1 MNSEKIKLSVV
12 WLKRDLRLAD
22 HEALYHALSSKKP
35 CLILYVFEE
44 ILLNDFHYSSRH
56 FNFIKQSLI
65 DINNQLAILNTQV
78 LCVKGSVIEVLEVL
92 LKKYSIVL
100 YSHQE
105 TGIGLTFDRD
115 KELKLWADSGGIQWY
130 EFLQQ
135 GVFRRLP
142 NRKKWIHLWT
152 SHMNR
157 PIFNFS
163 PINDQLLS
171 KASIASLEKDLVVM
185 DLQTSKSKWFQ
196 PGNITKYQ
204 FLVTL
209 IL

>member
-78 LCVKGSVIEVLEVL
+78 LCVKGSVI
-92 LKKYSIVL
+92 
-100 YSHQE
+100 
-105 TGIGLTFDRD
+105 
-115 KELKLWADSGGIQWY
+115 
-130 EFLQQ
+130 
-135 GVFRRLP
+135 
-142 NRKKWIHLWT
+142 
-152 SHMNR
+152 
-157 PIFNFS
+157 
-163 PINDQLLS
+163 
-171 KASIASLEKDLVVM
+171 
-185 DLQTSKSKWFQ
+185 
-196 PGNITKYQ
+196 
-204 FLVTL
+204 
-209 IL
+209 